1 MMKRGSTTVKKMA
14 VCSFAAVM
22 TVMAGAGF
30 GMTARAEMVIDSE
43 EDIQAV
49 MEMVPESEDME
60 VLEADAPAAEEET
73 QEAGD
78 MQIDISQVVVIE
90 ENLVP
95 GAALPDPGFE
105 VQEGEAEAGA
115 AQETEA
121 GDAEMEDEQTAEIR
135 EEKTETGVSGTL
147 TYEDD
152 EVAVTIMVSKEANL
166 PADTEVKVSKLEEG
180 SGQFEAAKEAASR
193 NLEEGE
199 EAAYTFYDVTLES
212 EGQALAVEEGT
223 VSVRI
228 EFKTDAAGK
237 EVVKIEETESG
248 KTARN
253 VTDVSA
259 AAGRI
264 GSTELAY

>member
-1 MMKRGSTTVKKMA
+1 MMKRGNTTIKKMA

-22 TVMAGAGF
+22 TVMIGAGF

-60 VLEADAPAAEEET
+60 VLEADAPAVEEET

-95 GAALPDPGFE
+95 GAALPDFGF
-105 VQEGEAEAGA
+105 EAEAEA
-115 AQETEA
+115 VQETE
-121 GDAEMEDEQTAEIR
+121 DAEVEDEQAAEIQ

-147 TYEDD
+147 TYEDE
-152 EVAVTIMVSKEANL
+152 EVVVTIVVSKEANL

-180 SGQFEAAKEAASR
+180 SEQFETAKEAASQ

-199 EAAYTFYDVTLES
+199 EATYTFYDVTLES

-223 VSVRI
+223 VSVRM
-228 EFKTDAAGK
+228 EFKTDAASK
-237 EVVKIEETESG
+237 EVVRIEETESG
-248 KTARN
+248 KVARN
-253 VTDVSA
+253 VTDASA